1 MSEDASP
8 LRGLVSRFP
17 RPGRLEAI
25 LLRPDRGA
33 PIQSVDKAEVFTGR
47 GLAGDRSVQRAT
59 GGKRQ
64 VTLIQSEHLATIAAL
79 MGLDELDPARLRRNL
94 VVSRLNLLACRGL
107 FPGQNLVLR
116 IGDGVILEVS
126 GPCEPCS
133 RMETELGAGGYNAL
147 RGHGGVTAR
156 VLQGGAIQVG
166 DLVTCE
172 EAC

>member
-8 LRGLVSRFP
+8 LRRLVSRFP

-33 PIQSVDKAEVFTGR
+33 P
-47 GLAGDRSVQRAT
+47 
-59 GGKRQ
+59 
-64 VTLIQSEHLATIAAL
+64 IQSEHLATIAAL

-107 FPGQNLVLR
+107 FPGQYLVLR

-166 DLVTCE
+166 DPVTCE